1 MKKNRTL
8 VYCRESRDDYG
19 LDYERIET
27 QRDLLLRY
35 CRENNLVVVDVI
47 MDDDETGTN
56 FNRYEEVKRRALNKE
71 FDIILF
77 KNSARLGRN
86 QKESLIFADFLEE
99 HNIEIR
105 FEDERYDE
113 ESFGLFAW
121 FNERRARD
129 DSKNI
134 KRNLREKIEQ
144 GKLIVKPIYGYDEVN
159 KRLIVNEKTANVVKL
174 VFDLYVNKGWGFNK
188 IAKYLNTLSYKTP
201 SMERNYP
208 NVRKTNIWSVQ
219 NIKRIIS
226 DVRYTGCYLGGTTEK
241 ISFKTK
247 KTRMKPKEEWVI
259 IPNMHEKIIPMDLWE
274 KAQALANQR
283 GYYKGPKMVDKGDNI
298 FSGILFCGKCGT
310 HMYRRKVKNRPDI
323 YLCKK
328 YWREGKEKFEIRK
341 NYGCTSHNTQA
352 KLLDD
357 FVKSLINE
365 MLDNQELKKY
375 VVENVRCVNVDRSV
389 LEKKILKLKEQRNNI
404 KAKLSRIYDDKLNNI
419 IPEFIFIE
427 KSKQFEKE
435 LNEVEANIENAIKR
449 LNSLKDLNDIETI
462 VNDAIENL
470 KKNEL
475 TREDVR
481 KLVKKITVFDPN
493 EIMKEKKEEYGLSD
507 EIYNK
512 ILEKGG
518 VVVQLNFLYKF
529 GTLYKDMLVD
539 W

>member
-35 CRENNLVVVDVI
+35 CRENDLVVVDVI

-56 FNRYEEVKRRALNKE
+56 FNRYEEVKRRVLNKE

-99 HNIEIR
+99 HGIEIR

-134 KRNLREKIEQ
+134 RRNLREKIEQ
-144 GKLIVKPIYGYDEVN
+144 GKLIVKPIYGYDAVN
-159 KRLIVNEKTANVVKL
+159 KRLVINEKTASVVKL

-188 IAKYLNTLSYKTP
+188 IAKYLNTQPYKTP
-201 SMERNYP
+201 SMERNHMNAP
-208 NVRKTNIWSVQ
+208 KTNIWSVQ
-219 NIKRIIS
+219 NIKRIIT
-226 DVRYTGCYLGGTTEK
+226 DVRYTGAYLGGTTEK

-247 KTRMKPKEEWVI
+247 KTRMKPKKDWVI
-259 IPNMHEKIIPMDLWE
+259 IPNMHEAIIPMELWE
-274 KAQALANQR
+274 KAQSLAAQR
-283 GYYKGPKMVDKGDNI
+283 DYCKGPRMIDKGNNI

-310 HMYRRKVKNRPDI
+310 PMYRRKVKNKKDI

-328 YWREGKEKFEIRK
+328 YWKEGKEKSEVRE

-352 KLLDD
+352 KLLED
-357 FVKSLINE
+357 FVNSLVNE
-365 MLDNQELKKY
+365 MLDDHEFKKY

-389 LEKKILKLKEQRNNI
+389 LEKKIIKLKEQRNNI
-404 KAKLSRIYDDKLNNI
+404 KTKLSRIYDDKLNNI
-419 IPEFIFIE
+419 IPEFIFVE
-427 KSKQFEKE
+427 KRSF
-435 LNEVEANIENAIKR
+435 ATNAR
-449 LNSLKDLNDIETI
+449 LIS
-462 VNDAIENL
+462 
-470 KKNEL
+470 
-475 TREDVR
+475 RPSSVR
-481 KLVKKITVFDPN
+481 TGMFCKF
-493 EIMKEKKEEYGLSD
+493 GSSD
-507 EIYNK
+507 ESLPVAVAVWSKRVWMRPSPPGARRSFKSPSI
-512 ILEKGG
+512 
-518 VVVQLNFLYKF
+518 
-529 GTLYKDMLVD
+529 
-539 W
+539 